1 MQKTLGR
8 TTRRVKTSSGRL
20 SSCIHWNSMQVHLC
34 KYIVAKSPIVSCIFT
49 FQCNPVFVLLACQ
62 QLQQY
67 MLYAIGILWCLKI
80 SKKDFKSQ
88 EIYRYSFQFST
99 ILEYQTIILILL
111 SESTYV
117 VATHS
122 AIFFTYFPSSFSY
135 ENDSQFWI
143 WKLSSEKV
151 FSQRK

>member
-1 MQKTLGR
+1 M
-8 TTRRVKTSSGRL
+8 
-20 SSCIHWNSMQVHLC
+20 
-34 KYIVAKSPIVSCIFT
+34 
-49 FQCNPVFVLLACQ
+49 
-62 QLQQY
+62 
-67 MLYAIGILWCLKI
+67 AIGILWCLKI

-99 ILEYQTIILILL
+99 ILEYQTIILQLL

-135 ENDSQFWI
+135 ENDS
-143 WKLSSEKV
+143 
-151 FSQRK
+151 